1 MLDRREIR
9 VRISAAPPKH
19 SEKKGKMGKM
29 EKMTY
34 EQMNNLFPCVQRE
47 NSNGEVEDHH
57 DFAVSNK
64 LQICARCGLKRTD
77 ITQTVS
83 VGTTEVS
90 VDATDYNCV
99 TPPEFITVSYRIS
112 RKRIPVYIDLQ
123 NKFRGSAEQHAMALL
138 ERFADLKANERFCI
152 VNELDKGYYVI
163 AFD

>member
-1 MLDRREIR
+1 
-9 VRISAAPPKH
+9 
-19 SEKKGKMGKM
+19 
-29 EKMTY
+29 MTY

-64 LQICARCGLKRTD
+64 LQICARCGLK
-77 ITQTVS
+77 QTAS
-83 VGTTEVS
+83 VDTTEVS